1 MKVLR
6 GCATVAAVLV
16 PSLIGLFALVRCGAN
31 EGGELSPAQ
40 VTGVWTGADGGRVEF
55 GADERFEMSGI
66 PRSAVVFAFTDPPPG
81 EGKLSGGG
89 EWELADGDRSGTVE
103 LGFDAG
109 GSFSDDSQSALL
121 EVKETG
127 DRPVLYFAVDPDK
140 EYGYEVRR
148 VRSDE

>member
-6 GCATVAAVLV
+6 GCTTVVAVLGLCV
-16 PSLIGLFALVRCGAN
+16 IGLFALVRCGAD
-31 EGGELSPAQ
+31 EGGELSSRQ
-40 VTGVWTGADGGRVEF
+40 VVGVWTGGGGGRVEF
-55 GADERFEMSGI
+55 RADGRFEMSGI
-66 PRSAVVFAFTDPPPG
+66 PRSAVVFAFADPPPG

-89 EWELADGDRSGTVE
+89 EWELADGDKSGTVE
-103 LGFDAG
+103 LGFRAG
-109 GSFSDDSQSALL
+109 GSFPDDSQSALL